1 MLYIKGGIEM
11 TKEEAINQALQEARE
26 EAGLSQSQAGEK
38 LGVTR
43 QAVSQFENSGSVNM
57 NTYFRLCD
65 IYGISPVEMMEKIVL
80 KESKMIKNIDKYVV
94 AYGDDTQEEHEYFD
108 TLIEANEEAEWLWT
122 KHYTASE
129 RKHNYVS
136 VYYLDKEIGQDGEIL
151 SWQRITDEMFSS
163 EEYESRIYL
172 DEDEMEEVLQFD
184 SNDFP
189 QIKRDLK
196 DRFYVTDKSDYSWLV
211 DLAES
216 LDWIQDAIDGGL
228 LKENYEIDEYQDFI
242 DLSEDI
248 QNIFKAIDAKKLSYD
263 DIEEPMSVHE
273 LKNLASEL

>member
-1 MLYIKGGIEM
+1 M
-11 TKEEAINQALQEARE
+11 TKEEAIRSALVEARE

-43 QAVSQFENSGSVNM
+43 QAISQFENSGAVNM
-57 NTYFRLCD
+57 SSYFALCEA
-65 IYGISPVEMMEKIVL
+65 YEISPVEMMEKIERNL
-80 KESKMIKNIDKYVV
+80 KESKRMVKNIDKYVV
-94 AYGDDTQEEHEYFD
+94 VYGDDTQEEHEYFD

-122 KHYTASE
+122 NHYTASE
-129 RKHNYVS
+129 RKHNYVR
-136 VYYLDKEIGQDGEIL
+136 VYYLDKEVEQDGEIL
-151 SWQRITDEMFSS
+151 SEPEITDEMFSS

-273 LKNLASEL
+273 LKDLASGL